1 MSILRD
7 IRVLDFGRYIAG
19 PFCGALLGDLGADVI
34 RVEKVDGSEDRFT
47 APVTEDGEG
56 SAFLTLNRNKRG
68 FTLNPRKPQGQ
79 EVLRK
84 LVRTADV
91 VIANLPAN
99 TLASMGLDY
108 ESLAAIKP
116 DIILATSTAFG
127 SGGPYGERVG
137 FDGVAQAMSGNMHLT
152 GHADEPM
159 KNYFPYVDYT
169 TGTLNALATLAALIA
184 RRDTGEGQ
192 HVEGCLLAS
201 ALTVANGALIEQA
214 ILKKDRVATG
224 NRGQTAAPVDV
235 FRTQDGWLLVQVVGN
250 PLFERWAKLM
260 GEPHWLSDPRYATDE
275 ARGDNAK
282 DISERMARWCAETNH
297 LRCGGAA
304 GGRPRALRRSV
315 DPGRSAGER
324 ASGGARLLRSH
335 RVPGIARTRAGRPL
349 AAGFL
354 QGGCP
359 HPSPRA
365 DAGRTHGRYLGGA
378 RLRCGGDRAAAHRAR
393 GVKRALSR
401 RCAALRRK
409 GAPEGWARV
418 RQKS

>member
-1 MSILRD
+1 MAYNARIRSHTATGHDDSSKRPTTGCGLSILRG

-214 ILKKDRVATG
+214 LLKKDRVATG

-282 DISERMARWCAETNH
+282 DISERMARWCAERTTAEAVAQ
-297 LRCGGAA
+297 LEAA
-304 GGRPRALRRSV
+304 RVPSGEVLTPAEALVNEQVVERGFFVPTEYPGLRRPAPVARMPV
-315 DPGRSAGER
+315 DFSKADVGIRRRAPTLGE
-324 ASGGARLLRSH
+324 H
-335 RVPGIARTRAGRPL
+335 TDDIL
-349 AAGFL
+349 AELGY
-354 QGGCP
+354 
-359 HPSPRA
+359 
-365 DAGRTHGRYLGGA
+365 DAGAIAQL
-378 RLRCGGDRAAAHRAR
+378 RAA
-393 GVKRALSR
+393 
-401 RCAALRRK
+401 
-409 GAPEGWARV
+409 RV
-418 RQKS
+418 V